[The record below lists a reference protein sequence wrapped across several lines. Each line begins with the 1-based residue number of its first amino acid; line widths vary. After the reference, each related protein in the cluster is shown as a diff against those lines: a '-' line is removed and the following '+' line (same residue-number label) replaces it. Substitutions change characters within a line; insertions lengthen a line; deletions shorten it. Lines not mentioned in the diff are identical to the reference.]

1 MESNS
6 PARAGTT
13 DRVHAKEELDRRLAH
28 VRRLEAENGHL
39 RRANRLIGT
48 ERDQTKRA
56 YRNLISQIAHCPRCL
71 GSVINDNEALPIAPS
86 ETETRQNPE
95 TLSLKES
102 QVPYRGSILP
112 CGDLTSAAS
121 AATNSAV
128 VNLTA
133 QSGSPRSRDLGL
145 LTTSLST
152 DLFPSDR
159 NEASFFTHVSPILGL
174 RDTQPSSVLSS
185 GHVSPIPTSRRTSS
199 AANGPF
205 QNSSHNRRPD
215 SPAFGPWPS
224 SEHNLLHEGS
234 LTQPVFAHGTAKKV
248 LEEASERNA
257 LTATSSQCDY
267 IDYGRRF
274 PSLSPSDA
282 SMQSGSESRQEDEV
296 ATEVE
301 VEEQDPADSSAPSSF
316 DPDDDSGEVSDGD
329 PATSVDAS
337 EESIRDT
344 NFENAS
350 KEGSKALAIQ
360 RRENVVRSSISR
372 NNEECYERGS
382 PTSCRSKGPVERLHN
397 SVRLSAEPH
406 LAVTNL
412 ASHKAHLPGANVGF
426 SKSRSLGARRSHSP
440 ITVGTQLSTAIRYTT
455 QNWLTEVTPTVSTPA
470 MSRQGCDQPV
480 RTGEEENDTDLKHA
494 IRESYAKFALSGHR
508 LRFCYEPQ
516 TLNPFSINLNTNWK
530 RRSKLNESAVQ
541 KLVHMAAEIST
552 FVPEADTRKATEKEI
567 DLIRR
572 LCNYNRAR
580 TVWGSLREVVG
591 ALRRERDV
599 TKDELH
605 LIEFEIY
612 STLIIMK
619 SQSQSEAS
627 HQSFF
632 SLISNELNRSSS
644 TKRWRDLAIINPL
657 CSECTIVYMCSLHS

>member
-1 MESNS
+1 MDLNS

-39 RRANRLIGT
+39 RTANRLIET

-71 GSVINDNEALPIAPS
+71 GSVINDNETLPIA
-86 ETETRQNPE
+86 TETRQTPE

-102 QVPYRGSILP
+102 QIPYRDSILP
-112 CGDLTSAAS
+112 CGDLNSAAS
-121 AATNSAV
+121 AATNPAV

-133 QSGSPRSRDLGL
+133 QSGSQRSRDLRL

-159 NEASFFTHVSPILGL
+159 NEASFFTHVSPVLGL
-174 RDTQPSSVLSS
+174 RVTQPSSVSSS
-185 GHVSPIPTSRRTSS
+185 GHVSPAPTSRCTSS
-199 AANGPF
+199 AADGPF
-205 QNSSHNRRPD
+205 QNSSRNRRPD
-215 SPAFGPWPS
+215 SLAFGPWPS
-224 SEHNLLHEGS
+224 SEQNLLHEGS
-234 LTQPVFAHGTAKKV
+234 LAQPYFAHGTAK
-248 LEEASERNA
+248 
-257 LTATSSQCDY
+257 LTETSSHCDY
-267 IDYGRRF
+267 IGYSRPF

-282 SMQSGSESRQEDEV
+282 SMQSASESRQEDEV
-296 ATEVE
+296 TTEVE
-301 VEEQDPADSSAPSSF
+301 VEEQVPADSSAPSSF
-316 DPDDDSGEVSDGD
+316 DLDDDSGEVSDGD

-350 KEGSKALAIQ
+350 REGSKAPAVQ
-360 RRENVVRSSISR
+360 RRGNVVGSFISR
-372 NNEECYERGS
+372 NIEECYERGS
-382 PTSCRSKGPVERLHN
+382 QTSCRSKGPVERLQH

-412 ASHKAHLPGANVGF
+412 AENEAHLPDANVGF
-426 SKSRSLGARRSHSP
+426 SESRSSRARRSHSP
-440 ITVGTQLSTAIRYTT
+440 ITVGTQLSTALRCTT
-455 QNWLTEVTPTVSTPA
+455 QIWLTGVTPTVSTPA

-494 IRESYAKFALSGHR
+494 IRESYVKFALSGQR

-530 RRSKLNESAVQ
+530 RRSKLNESVVQ
-541 KLVHMAAEIST
+541 KLVNMAAEISA
-552 FVPEADTRKATEKEI
+552 FVPEANTGKATEKEI

-572 LCNYNRAR
+572 LCNYNRTQ

-619 SQSQSEAS
+619 FQSQSEAS

-632 SLISNELNRSSS
+632 SYDIQ
-644 TKRWRDLAIINPL
+644 
-657 CSECTIVYMCSLHS
+657 

>member
-1 MESNS
+1 MELNS

-13 DRVHAKEELDRRLAH
+13 DRVRAREELDRRLAH
-28 VRRLEAENGHL
+28 VRRLEAENEHL
-39 RRANRLIGT
+39 RRANRLIEI
-48 ERDQTKRA
+48 ERDQTTRA

-71 GSVINDNEALPIAPS
+71 GSVINDNEMLPIAPA
-86 ETETRQNPE
+86 ETETSQNPE
-95 TLSLKES
+95 TLSLKEP
-102 QVPYRGSILP
+102 QVPYRGSILSR
-112 CGDLTSAAS
+112 GDLNSAAS
-121 AATNSAV
+121 VATNPAV

-133 QSGSPRSRDLGL
+133 QSGSQGTRDLRL

-159 NEASFFTHVSPILGL
+159 NEDSFFTHVSPILAS
-174 RDTQPSSVLSS
+174 RDAQPSPVSSS
-185 GHVSPIPTSRRTSS
+185 GHVSPVPTSRRTSS
-199 AANGPF
+199 AANGSF
-205 QNSSHNRRPD
+205 QDSSHNRRPD
-215 SPAFGPWPS
+215 SLAFGPWSS
-224 SEHNLLHEGS
+224 SEQNLLHDGP
-234 LTQPVFAHGTAKKV
+234 LTQPYFAHWTAKKV
-248 LEEASERNA
+248 SGEASERNS
-257 LTATSSQCDY
+257 LTKTSSQCDH

-282 SMQSGSESRQEDEV
+282 SMQSASESRQENEIT
-296 ATEVE
+296 TEVE
-301 VEEQDPADSSAPSSF
+301 VEEHVPTDSSAPSSF
-316 DPDDDSGEVSDGD
+316 DPDDDSEEMSDGD

-350 KEGSKALAIQ
+350 REGSKAPAAQ
-360 RRENVVRSSISR
+360 RRGNVVRSSVSR
-372 NNEECYERGS
+372 NNEECYEKGS
-382 PTSCRSKGPVERLHN
+382 PKSCRSKGQVERLQD
-397 SVRLSAEPH
+397 SGRISAEPL

-426 SKSRSLGARRSHSP
+426 SASRSLGARRSHSP
-440 ITVGTQLSTAIRYTT
+440 IIVGGELSTTLRCTT
-455 QNWLTEVTPTVSTPA
+455 HNWLTAVAPTVSTPA
-470 MSRQGCDQPV
+470 MSGQGCDRPV

-494 IRESYAKFALSGHR
+494 IRESYARFALSGQR

-530 RRSKLNESAVQ
+530 RRSKLNESVVQ
-541 KLVHMAAEIST
+541 KLVNMAAEISA
-552 FVPEADTRKATEKEI
+552 FVPEADTGKATEKEI

-572 LCNYNRAR
+572 LCNYNRTQ

-619 SQSQSEAS
+619 FQSESEAS

-632 SLISNELNRSSS
+632 SYDIQQAES
-644 TKRWRDLAIINPL
+644 K
-657 CSECTIVYMCSLHS
+657 